1 MAVGLVV
8 GFLGAAGDCLLLGW
22 LRSGQGVKEVLGVV
36 LGLAVVTLAAAF
48 LVVFTDGFCVVVV
61 VVAGFLVV
69 FGAGLLVVA
78 LGRTVVLGAGFF
90 VVLGRTVVLGRAVAG
105 LACVLTGL
113 AAATTIDWATTLT
126 FSGVS
131 GFGLTVT
138 GRLVVEAGRLVVDGV
153 FVAETTGRLVVG
165 LFPTETGRFV
175 VGRLVVV
182 GVFPTETGRLAV
194 GLLPP
199 EAGRL
204 VVGLLATETGRFVVG
219 FFVVELGVL
228 LATAGLPGLVVVGLV
243 GNFVLAM
250 KGRAAA
256 AAATGFLAG
265 ALVIAAGF
273 LVVLGAGFAVV
284 FGLVWEAL
292 AGLAAGFFSTATMA
306 GLVWGFGAAGF
317 FGLAVASCV
326 FCHFVELVIARLF
339 YSPSG

>member
-1 MAVGLVV
+1 M
-8 GFLGAAGDCLLLGW
+8 
-22 LRSGQGVKEVLGVV
+22 KEVLGVV

-48 LVVFTDGFCVVVV
+48 LVVFTVGFCVVVV

-69 FGAGLLVVA
+69 FGAGLLVVVR
-78 LGRTVVLGAGFF
+78 GRTVVLGADFF

-138 GRLVVEAGRLVVDGV
+138 GRLVVDGV

>member
-1 MAVGLVV
+1 M
-8 GFLGAAGDCLLLGW
+8 
-22 LRSGQGVKEVLGVV
+22 KEVLGVV

-69 FGAGLLVVA
+69 FGAGLLVVVR
-78 LGRTVVLGAGFF
+78 GRTVVLGADFF

-138 GRLVVEAGRLVVDGV
+138 GRLVVAAGRLVVDGV

-182 GVFPTETGRLAV
+182 GVFPTETVGRLAV

-250 KGRAAA
+250 KGRAA

-326 FCHFVELVIARLF
+326 FCHFVKLVIARLF